1 MSSQRTVNLSSIPLS
16 TDCELFT
23 PYEQWLDCG
32 CSQPIIYTK
41 NDVRTL
47 CVDGI
52 MMVAKSLVD
61 NNTDHPVRGSS
72 ALSKTWVL
80 ISMEDFFNL
89 VFRSNENQIL
99 IAEGLNKLLASE
111 GYPEI
116 KLS

>member
-1 MSSQRTVNLSSIPLS
+1 MNSQRTVNLSSIPVS

-32 CSQPIIYTK
+32 CSQPVIY
-41 NDVRTL
+41 NIDDVRTI

-52 MMVAKSLVD
+52 MMVCRSMKD
-61 NNTDHPVRGSS
+61 NNTDHPVKGASG
-72 ALSKTWVL
+72 LSRSWVL

-89 VFRSNENQIL
+89 VFRSNHNQML
-99 IAEGLNKLLASE
+99 MAESLNKLLSDE

-116 KLS
+116 TLE